1 MAEVFLKLDQIPG
14 ESKDE
19 KGHADEIEVLSYSW
33 GCSQLGS
40 FSGGGGGGTGG
51 VQNQNISFTFVTS
64 KATPKLAEKC
74 IDGTHIA
81 TAKLTL
87 RKAGGTALEY
97 LVYEFK
103 DLMVTSYQT
112 GAGGNDTVIDTFSFD
127 FAAMKAKYKEQKAD
141 GSGVDAGEYQWNFKT
156 NAASF

>member
-1 MAEVFLKLDQIPG
+1 MAEIFLKLDEIPG
-14 ESKDE
+14 ESKDQ
-19 KGHADEIEVLSYSW
+19 KGHENEIEVLSYSW

-74 IDGTHIA
+74 INGKHIA
-81 TAKLTL
+81 NAKLTL
-87 RKAGGTALEY
+87 RKAGGEALEY

-103 DLMVTSYQT
+103 DLMVTNYQT
-112 GAGGNDTVIDTFSFD
+112 SGSGNDTVIDSFSFD
-127 FAAMKAKYKEQKAD
+127 FASMKAKYKEQKSD
-141 GSGVDAGEYQWNFKT
+141 GTGVDAGEYQWNFKE
-156 NAASF
+156 NAPSF